1 MCNDLFTMEIRTVI
15 NMDRSIFVERLRML
29 RREKGISQ
37 ETLSAALYI
46 DRTTLAGYETGK
58 RMPDI
63 EMMWAIADYFEV
75 TIDYLVGRR

>member
-1 MCNDLFTMEIRTVI
+1 
-15 NMDRSIFVERLRML
+15 MDRSIFVERLRML

-37 ETLSAALYI
+37 ETLSVALYI

-58 RMPDI
+58 RMPDV

-75 TIDYLVGRR
+75 TIDYLVGRQ

>member
-1 MCNDLFTMEIRTVI
+1 MEIRKVM

-75 TIDYLVGRR
+75 AIDYLVGRQ